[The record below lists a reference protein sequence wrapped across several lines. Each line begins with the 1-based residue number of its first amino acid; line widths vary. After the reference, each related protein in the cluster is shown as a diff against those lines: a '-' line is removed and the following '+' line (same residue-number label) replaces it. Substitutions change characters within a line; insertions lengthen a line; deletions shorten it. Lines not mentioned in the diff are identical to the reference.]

1 MSVILVA
8 TFKGKSWVIDN
19 ADGDKDWEFQAAE
32 HISNPESRYT
42 TDRAK
47 ALLIAHNVQ
56 HKKPSA
62 RGVWEVR
69 LSDPKPK
76 PDPKP
81 NHTPKSTAKRRGR
94 ESTRQNTDRSQRF
107 SPVSFL

>member
-42 TDRAK
+42 KDRAK

-76 PDPKP
+76 PDPK
-81 NHTPKSTAKRRGR
+81 STAKRRGR

>member
-1 MSVILVA
+1 MSVILVV
-8 TFKGKSWVIDN
+8 TFKGKSWVIYD

-32 HISNPESRYT
+32 HITKPESRYT
-42 TDRAK
+42 TNRAK

-76 PDPKP
+76 PNPKP
-81 NHTPKSTAKRRGR
+81 KNTAKNTPESVGR
-94 ESTRQNTDRSQRF
+94 APMRQNTDSSEQ
-107 SPVSFL
+107 

>member
-8 TFKGKSWVIDN
+8 TFKGKSWVIDE
-19 ADGDKDWEFQAAE
+19 ADGDKDWEIQAAE

-56 HKKPSA
+56 HRKPSA

-69 LSDPKPK
+69 LSHSKLKPK
-76 PDPKP
+76 PNPEQ
-81 NHTPKSTAKRRGR
+81 TPKSTAKRGGR
-94 ESTRQNTDRSQRF
+94 APTRQNTDRSKR
-107 SPVSFL
+107 